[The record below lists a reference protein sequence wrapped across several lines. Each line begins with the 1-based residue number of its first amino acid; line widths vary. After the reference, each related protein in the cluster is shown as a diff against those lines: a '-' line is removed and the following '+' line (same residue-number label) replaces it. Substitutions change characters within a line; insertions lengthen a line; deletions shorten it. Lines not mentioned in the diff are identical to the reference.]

1 MVLSTW
7 KLRVRTPTFSRA
19 QNLPTPSTNSVPSIR
34 GGLWDCGQF
43 TSQHGP
49 PRMNTEI
56 ENVVV
61 DEANQRTYI
70 VRARRAL
77 TDGEIYRLI
86 RREILKRGGKPLASG
101 ETLTL
106 TLATGAGN

>member
-1 MVLSTW
+1 M
-7 KLRVRTPTFSRA
+7 K
-19 QNLPTPSTNSVPSIR
+19 
-34 GGLWDCGQF
+34 
-43 TSQHGP
+43 
-49 PRMNTEI
+49 TEI

-70 VRARRAL
+70 VRARRPL

-86 RREILKRGGKPLASG
+86 RREILKRGGKPLEPG

-106 TLATGAGN
+106 TFGATEAN

>member
-1 MVLSTW
+1 MVLVIW
-7 KLRVRTPTFSRA
+7 KLRARTWTPPRA
-19 QNLPTPSTNSVPSIR
+19 QDLPTPSTNSVPSIHR
-34 GGLWDCGQF
+34 GLWDCGQF

-49 PRMNTEI
+49 PGMKTEI

-61 DEANQRTYI
+61 DEANHRTYI
-70 VRARRAL
+70 VRARRSL

-106 TLATGAGN
+106 SAREEN